1 MELFQAEE
9 KIPYSSTVVA
19 LGNFDGLH
27 IAHMKIIHRAIDH
40 ARATGAKSGI
50 LLFEDH
56 SESVIGNREVSLI
69 TPNEAKLELLAREH
83 PDFVYLKKF
92 TPEFM
97 HLTPRQFVG
106 RLVERLHIKA
116 VCVGYDY
123 RFGYRAEGD
132 VEALRRLGGEFG
144 FEVFVTEAVH
154 LEGHIVSSTY
164 IRELI
169 HRGEMRRAEAFLGR
183 RFCVEGRVVH
193 GLKNGRKMGF
203 PTANVDYD
211 PFMAIPKEGV
221 YAGVSY
227 VGGGRYKSVVNVGK
241 NPTFDA
247 QKTTIESHIL
257 DFDQDI
263 YGEYIRISFCERLR
277 GDQRFDSMQ
286 ALSEQIRRDK
296 ESVMQMDL

>member
-1 MELFQAEE
+1 MELFQTEE

-27 IAHMKIIHRAIDH
+27 IAHMKIIHRAIEY
-40 ARATGAKSGI
+40 ARQSGAKSGI

-56 SESVIGNREVSLI
+56 SEAVVGKREISLI

-92 TPEFM
+92 TPDFMRLSPREF
-97 HLTPRQFVG
+97 VC
-106 RLVERLHIKA
+106 RLSERLHIKA

-132 VEALRRLGGEFG
+132 VHTLKRLGTELG
-144 FEVFVTEAVH
+144 FKVFVTEAVY

-169 HRGEMRRAEAFLGR
+169 RRGEMRRAELFLGR
-183 RFCVEGRVVH
+183 RFCVEGKVVH
-193 GLKNGRKMGF
+193 GLQNGRKLGF
-203 PTANVDYD
+203 PTANVNYD
-211 PFMAIPKEGV
+211 PLMAIPKEGV

-227 VGGGRYKSVVNVGK
+227 VQGGRYKSIVNVGK
-241 NPTFDA
+241 NPTFGA

-257 DFDQDI
+257 DFDRDI

-286 ALSEQIRRDK
+286 ALSEQIQKDK
-296 ESVMQMDL
+296 NRVMRMDL